1 MFLTLQIGALLQLLA
16 RTSSDRP
23 LSQDPISIVMAVLFP
38 VFFALFIYVELKVA
52 STAFAS
58 FSAYTTVR
66 GDHCRRHRD
75 RQLQHAVSPAVSRRG
90 GCAMKAFA

>member
-52 STAFAS
+52 SKPVLPLS
-58 FSAYTTVR
+58 
-66 GDHCRRHRD
+66 
-75 RQLQHAVSPAVSRRG
+75 LLSRRTPLCVG
-90 GCAMKAFA
+90 IIAGVIAIVNFNMLYHLP